1 MTFDPDR
8 PDSHAK
14 AIKTP
19 PSRFIRLGWHKVS
32 PYCIKSLCGR
42 FSLAKYTVIGNV
54 VYVLFDGG
62 ESAWKGTD
70 PAEGRRLAA
79 KLFSAK

>member
-8 PDSHAK
+8 PDSHVK
-14 AIKTP
+14 AIKTSS
-19 PSRFIRLGWHKVS
+19 SRFIRLGWHKVS

-42 FSLAKYTVIGNV
+42 FILSKYTANGNV
-54 VYVLFDGG
+54 IYVLFDKG
-62 ESAWKGTD
+62 ESAWRGTD

-79 KLFSAK
+79 KLFAK